1 MRVPRAV
8 VFGLWQTVS
17 LMFWAT
23 LFMSCAPFLNGR
35 NRYRLAMQWPRM
47 TIYAARAILGIQW
60 RIEGQAVLDACA
72 DRPVIVCAKHQS
84 SWETFFLPSFMPRPL
99 CFVFK
104 KELLAIPFFGW
115 SIRLLDMVHIDR
127 RQGREAF
134 QQIESQA
141 EQKFAQGRWMV
152 FFPEGTR
159 TRPGQ
164 RVKYKTGAARLSL
177 GLNTPILP
185 IALNSGL
192 LWPKNAFLKRSG
204 CVTVSIGPLIEPQPE
219 ESPEALTARIEAW
232 IEEETHRMS

>member
-60 RIEGQAVLDACA
+60 RIEGQALLDACA

-164 RVKYKTGAARLSL
+164 RVKYKTGAARLAL